1 MSCPPLS
8 CCCGSR
14 GANGSPKSVLVCP
27 EDAVYMALPANCVL
41 ELAEINIAVT
51 VALFSD
57 PRNRVTPRFDSVAP
71 YNFTS
76 STELDQ
82 RSEEHTSEL
91 QSHSF
96 ISYAV

>member
-1 MSCPPLS
+1 
-8 CCCGSR
+8 
-14 GANGSPKSVLVCP
+14 
-27 EDAVYMALPANCVL
+27 MALPANCVL

-82 RSEEHTSEL
+82 LR
-91 QSHSF
+91 
-96 ISYAV
+96 